1 MTRKDPAHFDRAL
14 VPPGTPTFA
23 DLIDDLTRQGELFP
37 SRQRDMISAL
47 NRIAKALGLPPGDVL
62 AHARWLQPRLAKI
75 APARLGV
82 TQKTWTNILS
92 NAGAAMAACG
102 IVERSN
108 RRIEDLNDD
117 WRPLWK
123 AVLGLEKQP
132 LYGAI
137 RSFIHFLSDESVAP
151 DKVTSDDAVAYREM
165 LARNRIG
172 KDPERSFRAAVDGWN
187 LATLRV
193 PGWPQQRLEKPSRQV
208 VYQLPVETFPAA
220 FVADLDR
227 VITWLGTWH
236 PLDDD
241 SHTRKLSPAT
251 CKVYRTRLLRLAAEI
266 VHAGVPAEELTSVSA
281 LLDPVRANRG
291 LRQMLKRNGDKTS
304 RQISETARL
313 LRNLA
318 NKLGA
323 KEETKKGLS
332 KIARKLSVAPQKGMT
347 QKNRERLRVLQ
358 EPNNQIKV
366 LTLPDRIFARPLG
379 KPPGKLA
386 LLAREDALAIAILLT
401 CPIRAKNLAG
411 LELGRHIQRPGDGRV
426 YLVLEEEDTKTGQP
440 IQFEL
445 DRDLVRLLDAHLKT
459 RTPLLCPPGTPFL
472 FPQRDGTA
480 PVNTTGLAGRITKR
494 MRRETGFDMNAHLF
508 RHFAVMLWLDAHP
521 DGFEL
526 CRQILGHSSLSH
538 TINLYSGMQVT
549 SATRA
554 FSGFVADLK
563 KKGRR

>member
-1 MTRKDPAHFDRAL
+1 M
-14 VPPGTPTFA
+14 V
-23 DLIDDLTRQGELFP
+23 
-37 SRQRDMISAL
+37 SAL
-47 NRIAKALGLPPGDVL
+47 NRIAKALGLEPCDVL
-62 AHARWLQPRLAKI
+62 AHARWLQPRLGKI
-75 APARLGV
+75 APARLGIA
-82 TQKTWTNILS
+82 QKTWTNILS
-92 NAGAAMAACG
+92 NAGAAMVTCG
-102 IVERSN
+102 VVERRT
-108 RRIEDLNDD
+108 RRIGDLNDA
-117 WRPLWK
+117 WRPLWE
-123 AVLGLEKQP
+123 AALCLDKQP
-132 LYGAI
+132 LHAAI
-137 RSFIHFLSDESVAP
+137 RSFVHFLSDDAIAP
-151 DKVTSDDAVAYREM
+151 DEVTIEDTVAYREM

-208 VYQLPVETFPAA
+208 VYQLPLETFPAA

-227 VITWLGTWH
+227 LIAWLGTPH

-241 SHTRKLSPAT
+241 SHTRKLKPET
-251 CKVYRTRLLRLAAEI
+251 CKQYRTRLLRLAAEM
-266 VHAGVPAEELTSVSA
+266 VHAGVPAEELTSVTA
-281 LLDPVRANRG
+281 LLDPVRADHG
-291 LRQMLKRNGDKTS
+291 LRQMLGRNDGKTS

-323 KEETKKGLS
+323 DEETKKGLS

-347 QKNRERLRVLQ
+347 RKNRERLRVLQ

-366 LTLPDRIFARPLG
+366 LTLPDRIFARPID
-379 KPPGKLA
+379 KKPGKAA
-386 LLAREDALAIAILLT
+386 LFDREDALAIAILLN
-401 CPIRAKNLAG
+401 CPIRVKNLAG

-445 DRDLVRLLDAHLKT
+445 DRDLIRLLDVHLKT
-459 RTPLLCPPGTPFL
+459 RAPLLCPPGTPFL
-472 FPQRDGTA
+472 FPRRDGTT
-480 PVNTTGLAGRITKR
+480 PVNTSGLAGRITKR
-494 MRRETGFDMNAHLF
+494 IRREIGHDMNAHLF

-538 TINLYSGMQVT
+538 TINLYSGLQVT

-563 KKGRR
+563 KKGRK